1 MQKLLSRPL
10 HDHGLRRRAMEHP
23 FNYQSQTQSQW
34 HPPPVFAPQWHT
46 LPLGQG
52 LLASLNYRSMT
63 NLRSSYICPHPIVS
77 FTNQTTDTGIISRE
91 DNEERI
97 LGSIDDYAFLLL
109 RTEENA
115 RRLLG
120 TDTTGNYQRQY
131 TIF

>member
-1 MQKLLSRPL
+1 MAHLTTGPRSVSFLELSINDKPEI
-10 HDHGLRRRAMEHP
+10 A
-23 FNYQSQTQSQW
+23 
-34 HPPPVFAPQWHT
+34 
-46 LPLGQG
+46 
-52 LLASLNYRSMT
+52 
-63 NLRSSYICPHPIVS
+63 ICPHPIVS

-91 DNEERI
+91 DNEEQI
-97 LGSIDDYAFLLL
+97 LGSIDYYAFLLL

>member
-1 MQKLLSRPL
+1 MAHLTTGPRSVSFLELSNDNDKPEI
-10 HDHGLRRRAMEHP
+10 A
-23 FNYQSQTQSQW
+23 
-34 HPPPVFAPQWHT
+34 
-46 LPLGQG
+46 
-52 LLASLNYRSMT
+52 
-63 NLRSSYICPHPIVS
+63 ICPHPIVS

-91 DNEERI
+91 DNEEQI
-97 LGSIDDYAFLLL
+97 LGSIDYYAFLLL